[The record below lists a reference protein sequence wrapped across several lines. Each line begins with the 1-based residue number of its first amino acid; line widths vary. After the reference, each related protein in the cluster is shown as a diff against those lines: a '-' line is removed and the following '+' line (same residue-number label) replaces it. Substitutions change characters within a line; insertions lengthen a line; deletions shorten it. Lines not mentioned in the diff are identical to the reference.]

1 MPESLLAPGAVLALW
16 TLIMLVWAGV
26 TRFRAFSKVGIDLK
40 AAPPGGRGVD
50 LEGVLPPLVFRLS
63 NNLFLA
69 LIVVMLMWT
78 LIKYRQDDSF
88 PDNYFFEGPR
98 GAQFK
103 QVGNAVPPWM
113 AQQIA
118 GVVRRMGYSGNGE
131 IDPLTGEQL
140 QRAQL
145 VAGAGNGHGFI
156 ERIAAQ
162 HLKLAQRGGAVIG
175 DLGADTRDHRIK
187 MRQLAAFV
195 VYR

>member
-1 MPESLLAPGAVLALW
+1 
-16 TLIMLVWAGV
+16 
-26 TRFRAFSKVGIDLK
+26 
-40 AAPPGGRGVD
+40 
-50 LEGVLPPLVFRLS
+50 
-63 NNLFLA
+63 
-69 LIVVMLMWT
+69 
-78 LIKYRQDDSF
+78 
-88 PDNYFFEGPR
+88 
-98 GAQFK
+98 
-103 QVGNAVPPWM
+103 
-113 AQQIA
+113 
-118 GVVRRMGYSGNGE
+118 MGYSGDGE
-131 IDPLTGEQL
+131 IDSLTGEQL